1 MKSRVVLAE
10 FRSKDTA
17 KQAVQKLDEHGIRN
31 VSLQQIGNTPIEGID
46 TMSNAYAGELP
57 LFARGI
63 KGSDIAIEGRTD
75 ALLYNRESAE
85 KIMGEGNKVVNAYL
99 ITVEAT
105 TQEETRLVE
114 KILRQ
119 YGAAIHIK

>member
-31 VSLQQIGNTPIEGID
+31 VSLQQIGNTTIEGID